1 MSYSKEISDWW
12 TFMIG
17 AFIFYCNPKDH
28 RLETC
33 VVVHDG
39 ILSTLNFETHFSIVG
54 PNSVVL

>member
-1 MSYSKEISDWW
+1 
-12 TFMIG
+12 MIG
-17 AFIFYCNPKDH
+17 AFIFYCNPKDL

-33 VVVHDG
+33 IVVHDG